1 MCRRFLIPNSWAL
14 SLKLFRNSLSSLT
27 SLIYLSFLCN
37 VKRYCL
43 HFSPQSFSEE
53 LWSSAGSWTCS
64 AYIRFWFRSQSGK
77 ENQQYRLTFFLKVI
91 QSCASSSNAVPSGPS
106 KQSKTDMSLPGGKSP
121 CSRRDTI
128 HFGNNIATTGVVRM
142 VVNNAIIIII
152 VNCVTVNMLRLRPTL
167 RTMIAIS
174 PLVLIRNPT
183 VTLSLIVRFVV
194 K

>member
-1 MCRRFLIPNSWAL
+1 
-14 SLKLFRNSLSSLT
+14 
-27 SLIYLSFLCN
+27 
-37 VKRYCL
+37 
-43 HFSPQSFSEE
+43 
-53 LWSSAGSWTCS
+53 
-64 AYIRFWFRSQSGK
+64 
-77 ENQQYRLTFFLKVI
+77 
-91 QSCASSSNAVPSGPS
+91 
-106 KQSKTDMSLPGGKSP
+106 
-121 CSRRDTI
+121 
-128 HFGNNIATTGVVRM
+128 M